1 MSKNNSES
9 KIEVDSVELEKISNK
24 KNNTST
30 IFESVKN
37 KLIEVG
43 VEYVKSN
50 MEQSKS
56 AIFGFIERNIEARI
70 KKEIRRYQMIT
81 LGLVVLIIGIL
92 FVLYSAFEFISY
104 LAGFPSFLTNLL
116 FGFFLL
122 IIGSIIYAINK

>member
-1 MSKNNSES
+1 MKKDSTES
-9 KIEVDSVELEKISNK
+9 NIETETKIVKTQNQKSSAHN
-24 KNNTST
+24 
-30 IFESVKN
+30 IFENVKN

-43 VEYVKSN
+43 VEYVKAN

-56 AIFGFIERNIEARI
+56 AIFGFIEKNIEARI

-81 LGLVVLIIGIL
+81 LGLIVLLIGVL

-104 LAGFPSFLTNLL
+104 LANFPSFLTNLI